1 MSQINLNIT
10 DLKSKKRSP
19 ILLGLDLAAKIIYF
33 YTKEDI
39 LMLMR

>member
-10 DLKSKKRSP
+10 DLKSKKSP
-19 ILLGLDLAAKIIYF
+19 ILLGLDLAAKIIYL